1 MKTIE
6 TMQSYHLLKLL
17 FSNSEVSYVLEEW
30 NQQYEAVEIKTRNGH
45 FKSRLA
51 QKTPNEKGYFFAM
64 WKKDENHTNIPFT
77 EDDLENQLIVN
88 IVDDNRRGQFIFP
101 KDILIKKGILKSDDS
116 KGKMALRVYPPWET
130 ELNKTAAKTQAW
142 QCAYFNEIVHE

>member
-1 MKTIE
+1 ME
-6 TMQSYHLLKLL
+6 
-17 FSNSEVSYVLEEW
+17 
-30 NQQYEAVEIKTRNGH
+30 
-45 FKSRLA
+45 
-51 QKTPNEKGYFFAM
+51 
-64 WKKDENHTNIPFT
+64 KDENNTNVPFT

-101 KDILIKKGILKSDDS
+101 KDILIKKGILKVMIL
-116 KGKMALRVYPPWET
+116 KENGIEVYPPWET

>member
-1 MKTIE
+1 MVANN
-6 TMQSYHLLKLL
+6 YRGNCAFFL
-17 FSNSEVSYVLEEW
+17 FKN
-30 NQQYEAVEIKTRNGH
+30 IKIGLMNFVISPIYYRT

-51 QKTPNEKGYFFAM
+51 QKTPNKKGYFFAM

>member
-51 QKTPNEKGYFFAM
+51 QKT
-64 WKKDENHTNIPFT
+64 
-77 EDDLENQLIVN
+77 
-88 IVDDNRRGQFIFP
+88 DDNRRGQFIFP

>member
-1 MKTIE
+1 MRVYTSIIFWMRTIACLSVVMIH
-6 TMQSYHLLKLL
+6 TITTTFYKFDM
-17 FSNSEVSYVLEEW
+17 
-30 NQQYEAVEIKTRNGH
+30 
-45 FKSRLA
+45 
-51 QKTPNEKGYFFAM
+51 PNEGYFFAM
-64 WKKDENHTNIPFT
+64 WKKDENNTNVPFT